1 MENIYGVDVFI
12 AAVVLVS
19 AVLSFSRGFISEMLG
34 IGSWLIAT
42 IVGFYAMPYLEPF
55 ATQYLP
61 KPLLANIAS
70 LVVVTIVTLVVLTL
84 ICSKIEKKVR
94 QSVLNRL
101 DHFLGF
107 IFGAVRGV
115 VILVLIYFLLMTL
128 MPKYLA
134 RQQKESLLFPYL
146 GRMTENVK
154 EHLPESLFD
163 NPAEKE
169 GKQKPDEIEELIE
182 KLNAPAK
189 KTVKKSKNKKREAS
203 AVQEEKPVDPEK
215 KEKDLFD
222 SLNNPQVG
230 ERKKKQT
237 QGYDKREREEL
248 DRLFLESM
256 DETDSVVE

>member
-19 AVLSFSRGFISEMLG
+19 AMLSFSRGFISEMLG

-146 GRMTENVK
+146 GRVTENVK

-169 GKQKPDEIEELIE
+169 GKQKPDEKNGEKIE
-182 KLNAPAK
+182 KQ
-189 KTVKKSKNKKREAS
+189 KTG
-203 AVQEEKPVDPEK
+203 
-215 KEKDLFD
+215 
-222 SLNNPQVG
+222 SLRRSRG
-230 ERKKKQT
+230 KARRSRKKGKGSVRFPEQSAGRRT
-237 QGYDKREREEL
+237 EER
-248 DRLFLESM
+248 
-256 DETDSVVE
+256 TDAGI

>member
-12 AAVVLVS
+12 AAVVLIS
-19 AVLSFSRGFISEMLG
+19 AILSFSRGFISEMLG
-34 IGSWLIAT
+34 IGSWLIAS

-55 ATQYLP
+55 ALRYLP

-115 VILVLIYFLLMTL
+115 VILVLVYFLLMTL
-128 MPKYLA
+128 TPKYLA
-134 RQQKESLLFPYL
+134 QQQKESLLFPYL
-146 GRMTENVK
+146 GRVTESVK
-154 EHLPESLFD
+154 EHMPESLFD
-163 NPAEKE
+163 NPVKKE
-169 GKQKPDEIEELIE
+169 EKQKPDEIEELIE

-189 KTVKKSKNKKREAS
+189 KTVKKSKNKKAKP
-203 AVQEEKPVDPEK
+203 AAAQEEKPVDPEK

-222 SLNNPQVG
+222 SLNNPRVG
-230 ERKKKQT
+230 AKKKEQP